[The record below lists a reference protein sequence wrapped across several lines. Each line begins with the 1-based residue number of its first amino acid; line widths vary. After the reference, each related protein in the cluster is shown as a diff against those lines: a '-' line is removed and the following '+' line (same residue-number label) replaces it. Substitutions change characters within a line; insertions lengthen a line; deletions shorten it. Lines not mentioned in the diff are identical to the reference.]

1 MVDQLQHA
9 TEALRKA
16 LVQVERLKRTNRAL
30 LERSSEPIAIV
41 GMSCRF
47 PGGVDSPEGLWQMV
61 ADARDVMSEFPT
73 DRGWDLAGLFDPD
86 PDVRHKS
93 YARTGGFVDGVADF
107 DPAFF
112 GISPSEALAMDPQHR
127 MLLELSW
134 EALERAGIDPT
145 GLRGSATGVFA
156 GLIVGGYGMLAEEIE
171 GYRLTG
177 MTSSVASGRVAYVLG
192 LEGPAVSVDT
202 ACSSSLV
209 ALHMAVG
216 SLRSGECD
224 LALAGGV
231 TVNATPDIF
240 VEFSRW
246 RGLSPDGRCKAFAAA
261 ADGTGFSE
269 GGGMLVLQ
277 RLSDARR
284 LGHPVLAVVVGSAVN
299 QDGASNGLTAPNG
312 PSQQRVV
319 RAALANAGLSAAEV
333 DVVEGHG
340 TGTTLGDPIEA
351 QALLATYGQ
360 DRGEPGEPLWLGSVK
375 SNMGHTQA
383 AAGVAGVIKMVLAMR
398 HELLPATLHVD
409 VPSPHVDW
417 SAGAVE
423 LLTAPRV
430 WPAGARTRRAGVSS
444 FGISGTNAH
453 VIIEAV
459 PVVPRR
465 EAGWAGPVVPWVV
478 SAKSESALR
487 GQAAR
492 LAAYV
497 RGDDGLDVADVGW
510 SLAGRSVFE
519 HRAVVVGGDRDRLLA
534 GLDELAGDQL
544 GGSVVRG
551 TATAAGKTVFVFP
564 GQGSQWLGMGMGLHA
579 GYPVFAEAFNTVV
592 GELDRHLLRPL
603 REVMWGHDE
612 NLLNS
617 TEFAQPA
624 LFAVEVALFR
634 LLGSWGVRPDFVMG
648 HSIGELSAA
657 HVAGVLSLENAAVLV
672 AARGRLMQALPA
684 GGAMVAVQAAEEEV
698 RPLLSAE
705 VDIAAVN
712 GPASLVISGAQNAV
726 AAVADQ
732 LRADGRR
739 VHQLAVSHAFH
750 SPLMDPMID
759 EFAAVAAG
767 IAIGRPTIGV
777 ISNVT
782 GQLAGDDFGSAAYW
796 RRHIRQAV
804 RFADSVRFAQAA
816 GGSRFLE
823 VGPSGGLVAS
833 IEESL
838 PDVAV
843 TTMSALRKDRP
854 EPATLTNAVAQG
866 FVTGMDLDW
875 RAVVGEAQFVELPT
889 YAFQR
894 RRFWL
899 SGDGVAADAAGLGL
913 AASEHALL
921 GAVIDLPASGG
932 VVLTGR
938 LSPSVQGWLA
948 DHSVAGVT
956 IFPGAGFVEL
966 AIRAG
971 DEVGC
976 GVVDE
981 LTLAAPLVLPASGS
995 VAVQVVVN
1003 GPDESGV
1010 RGVSVYSRGDVGTG
1024 WVLHAE
1030 GALRAGSAE
1039 PTADLAM
1046 WPPAGAVPVEVA
1058 DGYQQLA
1065 ERGYGYGPAFRGL
1078 TAMWRRGDEVFAE
1091 VALPADAGVSVT
1103 GFGVHPV
1110 LLDAALH
1117 AVVLS
1122 AESAERG
1129 QGSVLVPFSWQG
1141 VSLHAAGASAVRARI
1156 APVGPSA
1163 VSIELADGLGL
1174 PVLSVA
1180 SMLARPVTDQQLRA
1194 AVSSSGPDRLFEV
1207 TWSPQPSAAVEPLPV
1222 CAWGTTED
1230 SAAVVFESVP
1240 LAGDVVAGVYAA
1252 TSSVLDVLQSWLT
1265 RDGAGVLVVMT
1276 RGAVALPGEDVTDLA
1291 GAAVWGL
1298 VRSAQTEHPGR
1309 IVLVDSDAPL
1319 DDSALA
1325 AVVTTGEPQVLWRR
1339 GEVYTAR
1346 VHGSRA
1352 VGGLLVP
1359 PSDRPWRLAMSTAGT
1374 FENLRLELI
1383 PDADAPL
1390 GPGQVRVAVSAIAA
1404 NFRDV
1409 MIALGLYPDPDAVM
1423 GVEACGVVIET
1434 SLNKGSFAVGDRVMG
1449 LFPEGTGTVASTD
1462 QRLLVKVPAGWSHTA
1477 AATTSVVFAT
1487 AHYALVDLAA
1497 ARSGQRVLIHAGT
1510 GGVGMAAV
1518 QLARHLGLE
1527 VFATASKGKWDTL
1540 RAMGFDDDH
1549 ISDSRSLEF
1558 EDKFRAATGGRG
1570 FDVVLDSLAGEF
1582 VDASLRLVAPGGVFL
1597 EMGKTDIR
1605 DPGVIAQQYPGVRYR
1620 AFDLFEAGP
1629 DRIAQILAELAT
1641 LFGDGVLRPL
1651 PVTTFDVRCAPAAL
1665 RYLSQARH
1673 TGKVVMLMPG
1683 SWAAGTVLITGGTGM
1698 AGSAVARHVVA
1709 RHGVRNLVLVSRR
1722 GPDAPGAAELVAE
1735 LAAAGA
1741 QVQVVACDAADRAA
1755 LAKVIADIPVQHPL
1769 SGVIHT
1775 AGALDDAVVM
1785 SLTPDRVDVVLRSK
1799 VDAAWHLHELTRD
1812 LDVSA
1817 FVMFSSMAGLVGSS
1831 GQANYAAAN
1840 SFLDALAAHRRAH
1853 GLPAISLGW
1862 GLWDQASAMTGGLDA
1877 ADLAR
1882 LGREGVLALSTA
1894 EALELFD
1901 TAMIVDE
1908 PFLAPARIDLT
1919 ALRAHAVA
1927 VPPMFSD
1934 LASAPTRRQVDDSV
1948 AAAKS
1953 KSALAHRLHGLPE
1966 AEQHAVLLGLVRL
1979 HIATV
1984 LGNITPE
1991 AIDPDKAFQD
2001 LGFDSLTA
2009 VEMRNRLKSATGL
2022 SLSPT
2027 LIFDYPTPNRLASY
2041 IRTELAGLPQEIK
2054 HTPAVRTTSEDPI
2067 AIVGMACRYPGGVNS
2082 PDDMWDMLIQGR
2094 DVLSEFPADR
2104 GWDLA
2109 GLYNPDPD
2117 AAGACYTRTGG
2128 FVDGVG
2134 DFDPAFFGVG
2144 PSEALAMDPQHRM
2157 LLELSWEALERAGI
2171 DPTGLRGSATGVFA
2185 GVMTQGY
2192 GMFAAEPVEGFR
2204 LTGQLSS
2211 VASGRVAYV
2220 LGLEGP
2226 AVSVDTACSS
2236 SLVALHMAVGSLRS
2250 GECDLALAGGV
2261 TVNATPTVFV
2271 EFSRHRG
2278 LAPDGRCKPYA
2289 GRADGVGWSEGG
2301 GMLVLQ
2307 RLSDARRL
2315 GHPVLAVVVGSAVNQ
2330 DGASNGLTAPNGP
2343 SQQRVVRAALANA
2356 GLSAAEVDVVEGHGT
2371 GTTLGDPIEAQAL
2384 LATYGQDRG
2393 EPGEPLWL
2401 GSVKSNM
2408 GHTQAAAGVAGVIKM
2423 VLAMRHELLPATLH
2437 VDVPSP
2443 HVDWSAGAVELL
2455 TAPRVWPAGA
2465 RTRRAGVS
2473 SFGISGTNAH
2483 VIIEAVP
2490 VVPRREAGWAG
2501 PVVPWVVSAKSESA
2515 LRGQAARL
2523 AAYVRGDDG
2532 LDVADVGWS
2541 LAGRSVF
2548 EHRAVVVGGDRDRL
2562 LAGLDELAGDQLGG
2576 SVVRGTATAAGKTVF
2591 VFPGQGSQWLGMGI
2605 ELLDTAPAFAQQ
2617 IDACAE
2623 AFAEFVDWSLVDVLR
2638 GAPGAPG
2645 LDRVD
2650 VVQPVLFAVMV
2661 SLAELWKSVAVHPDA
2676 VIGHSQGE
2684 IAAAYVAGA
2693 LSLRDAARV
2702 VTLRSKLL
2710 AGLAGPGG
2718 MVSIACGADQAR
2730 DLLAPFGDRVSI
2742 AVVNGPSAVVV
2753 SGEVG
2758 ALEELIAVCST
2769 KELRTRRI
2777 EVDYASHS
2785 VEVEA
2790 IRGPLAEA
2798 LSGIEPRSTR
2808 TVFFSTVTGNRLDTA
2823 GLDAD
2828 YWYRNVR
2835 QTVLF
2840 DQAVRNACEQG
2851 YRTFIESSPHP
2862 ALITGVEETF
2872 AACTDGDSEAI
2883 VVPTLGR
2890 GDGGLHRFLLSAASA
2905 FVAGV
2910 AVNWRGTLDGA
2921 GYVELPTYA
2930 FDKRR
2935 FWLSAEGSG
2944 ADVSGLGLGA
2954 SEHPLLGA
2962 VVDLP
2967 ASGGV
2972 VLTGRLSPN
2981 VQPWL
2986 ADHAVSDVVL
2996 FPGTGF
3002 VELAIRAGDEVGCS
3016 VLDELTLAAPLL
3028 LPATGSV
3035 AVQVVVDA
3043 GRDSNSRGVSI
3054 FSRADAQAGW
3064 LLHAEG
3070 ILRPGSV
3077 EPGADLSVWPP
3088 AGAVTVDVADGYE
3101 RLATRG
3107 YRYGPAFRGLTAM
3120 WARGEE
3126 IFAEVRLPE
3135 AAGGV
3140 GGFGVHPALL
3150 DAVLHAVVIAG
3161 DPDELALPF
3170 AWQGVSLH
3178 ATGASAVRARIA
3190 PAGPSAVSV
3199 ELADGLGLPVLS
3211 VASMVARPVTE
3222 RQLLAAV
3229 SGSGPDRLFEVIW
3242 SPASAATSP
3251 GPTPAYQIFESVAAD
3266 QDPVAGSYVR
3276 SHQALAAV
3284 QSWLTDHES
3293 GVLVVATRG
3302 AMALPR
3308 EDVADL
3314 AGAAVWGLVRSAQT
3328 EHPGR
3333 IVLVDSDA
3341 ATDDAAIAMALATG
3355 EPQVVL
3361 RGGQVYTAR
3370 VRGSRAADA
3379 ILVPPG
3385 DGPWRLGLGSAGTFE
3400 NLRLEPVPNADA
3412 PLGPGQVRVA
3422 MRAIAANFRDI
3433 MITLGMFTHDALL
3446 GGEGA
3451 GVVVEVGPGVT
3462 EFSVGDSVFGFF
3474 PDGSGTLVAGDVR
3487 LLLPMP
3493 ADWSYA
3499 EAAAISAVFTTAY
3512 YAFIH
3517 LADVQPGQRV
3527 LIHAGT
3533 GGVGMAAV
3541 QLARHLGLEVFA
3553 TASKGKWDT
3562 LRAMGFDDDH
3572 ISDSRS
3578 LEFEDKFRAAT
3589 GGRGFDVVL
3598 DSLAGE
3604 FVDASLRLV
3613 APGGV
3618 FLEMGKTDIR
3628 DPGVIA
3634 QQYPGVRYRAFDLF
3648 EAGPDRIA
3656 QILAELATLFGDGV
3670 LRPLPVTTFDVR
3682 CAPAALRYLSQARHT
3697 GKVVMLMPGSW
3708 AAGTVLITG
3717 GTGMA
3722 GSAVARH
3729 VVARHGV
3736 RNLVLVSRRGPDAP
3750 GAAELV
3756 AELAAAGAQVQV
3768 VACDAADRAA
3778 LAKVIADIPV
3788 QHPLSG
3794 VIHTAGALDDAV
3806 VMSLTPDRVDVVLR
3820 SKVDAAWHLHELTRD
3835 LDVSA
3840 FVMFSSMA
3848 GLVGSSGQ
3856 ANYAAANSF
3865 LDALAAHRRAHGL
3878 PAISLGWGLWDQA
3891 SAMTGGLDAA
3901 DLARLGREGVL
3912 ALSTAE
3918 ALELFDTA
3926 MIVDEPFLAP
3936 ARIDLTAL
3944 RAHAVAVP
3952 PMFSDLASAPTRRQV
3967 DDSVAAAKSKSALAH
3982 RLHGLPEAE
3991 QHAVLLGLV
4000 RLHIATVLGNIT
4012 PEAIDPDKAFQDL
4025 GFDSLTAVEMRN
4037 RLKSATGLSLS
4048 PTLIFD
4054 YPTPNRLASY
4064 IRTELAGLPQEIKH
4078 TPAVRTT
4085 SEDPIAIVG
4094 MACRYPGGVNSPDD
4108 MWDMLIQGRDVLSEF
4123 PADRGWDLA
4132 GLYNPDPDAAGACY
4146 TRTGGF
4152 VDGVGDFDPAFFG
4165 VGPSEALAM
4174 DPQHRMLL
4182 ELSWEALERAGID
4195 PTGLRGSAT
4204 GVFAGVMTQGYGM
4217 FAAEP
4222 VEGFRLTGQLS
4233 SVASGRVAYV
4243 LGLEGPA
4250 VSVDTACS
4258 SSLVALHMAV
4268 GSLRSGECDL
4278 ALAGGVTVNATP
4290 DIFVEFSRW
4299 RGLSPDGRCKAFA
4312 AAADGTGFSEGGG
4325 MLVLQRLSDA
4335 RRLGHPV
4342 LAVVVGSA
4350 VNQDGASNGLTAP
4363 NGPSQQRVVRAAL
4376 ANAGL
4381 SAAEVDVV
4389 EGHGTGTTLGDPIE
4403 AQALLATYG
4412 QDRGEPGE
4420 PLWLG
4425 SVKSNMGHTQAAAG
4439 VAGVIKM
4446 VLAMRHELLPATLH
4460 VDVPSPHVDWS
4471 AGAVELLTAP
4481 RVWPA
4486 GARTRRA
4493 GVSSFGISGTNAHV
4507 IIEAVPVVPRREAGW
4522 AGPVVPWVVSAKSES
4537 ALRGQAARL
4546 AAYVRGDDGLD
4557 VADVGWSLAGRSV
4570 FEHRAVVVGG
4580 DRDRLLAGLDELA
4593 GDQLGGS
4600 VVRGTATAAG
4610 KTVFVFPGQ
4619 GSQWLGMGM
4628 GLHAG
4633 YPVFAEAF
4641 NTVVGELDRHL
4652 LRPLREVMWGH
4663 DENLL
4668 NSTEFAQPALFA
4680 VEVALF
4686 RLLGSWGVRP
4696 DFVMGHSIGELSAAH
4711 VAGVLS
4717 LENAAVLVAA
4727 RGRLM
4732 QALPAGG
4739 AMVAVQAAEEEVRP
4753 LLSAEVDIAA
4763 VNGPASLV
4771 ISGAQNAVA
4780 AVADQLRADGRRVH
4794 QLAVSHAFHSP
4805 LMDPMIDEF
4814 AAVAAGIAI
4823 GRPTIGVISNV
4834 TGQLAGDDF
4843 GSAAYWR
4850 RHIRQAVRFADS
4862 VRFAQAAGGSRFLE
4876 VGPSGGLVASIEES
4890 LPDVAVTTM
4899 SALRKDRPE
4908 PATLTNAVA
4917 QGFVTGMDLDWR
4929 AVVGEAQFVELPT
4942 YAFQRRRFWLSGD
4955 GVAADAAGLGLAAS
4969 EHALLGAV
4977 IDLPAS
4983 GGVVLTGRLS
4993 PSVQGWLADHS
5004 VAGVTIFPGAGF
5016 VELAIRAGD
5025 EVGCGVVDELTLA
5038 APLVLPASGSV
5049 AVQVVVN
5056 GPDESG
5062 VRGVSVYSRGDV
5074 GTGWVLHAE
5083 GALRAGSAEPTAD
5096 LAMWPPAGA
5105 VPVEVADGYQQLA
5118 ERGYGY
5124 GPAFRGLT
5132 AMWRRGDEVFAEVA
5146 LPADAGVSVTGF
5158 GVHPVLLDAAL
5169 HAVVLSA
5176 ESAERGQGSVL
5187 VPFSWQGVSL
5197 HAAGASA
5204 VRARIA
5210 PVGPSAVSIELA
5222 DGLGLPVLSV
5232 ASMLAR
5238 PVTDQQLRA
5247 AVSSSGP
5254 DRLFEVT
5261 WSPQPSAA
5269 VEPLPVCAWGTTED
5283 SAAVVFES
5291 VPLAGDVVAGV
5302 YAATSSVL
5310 DVLQSWLTRDGAGVL
5325 VVMTRGAV
5333 ALPGE
5338 DVTDLAGA
5346 AVWGLVRSAQ
5356 TEHPGRIVLVD
5367 SDAPLDDSAL
5377 AAVVT
5382 TGEPQVLWRRGE
5394 VYTARVHG
5402 SRAVGGL
5409 LVPPSDRPWRLA
5421 MSTAGTF
5428 ENLRLEL
5435 IPDADAPLGP
5445 GQVRVAVSAIAANF
5459 RDVMIALG
5467 LYPDP
5472 DAVMGV
5478 EACGVVIETSL
5489 NKGSFAVGDRVMG
5502 LFPEGTGTVAST
5514 DQRLLVKVPAGWS
5527 HTAAATTSVVFATAH
5542 YALVDLAAARSG
5554 QRVLIHAGTGGVGM
5568 AAVQLAR
5575 HLGLEVF
5582 ATASKGKWDTLRA
5595 MGFDDDHIS
5604 DSRSLEFEDKFRA
5617 ATGGRGFDVVLDS
5630 LAGEFVDA
5638 SLRLVA
5644 PGGVFLEMGKTDIRD
5659 PGVIAQQYPGV
5670 RYRAFDLFEAGPD
5683 RIAQIL
5689 AELATLFGDG
5699 VLRPLPVTTFDVR
5712 CAPAALRYLSQAR
5725 HTGKVVMLM
5734 PGSWAAGTVL
5744 ITGGT
5749 GMAGSAVARHV
5760 VARHGVRNLVL
5771 VSRRGPDAPGAAE
5784 LVAELAAAGAQVQ
5797 VVACDA
5803 ADRAALAKVIADIPV
5818 QHPLSGVIHTAGAL
5832 DDAVVM
5838 SLTPDR
5844 VDVVLRSKVD
5854 AAWHLHE
5861 LTRDLDV
5868 SAFVM
5873 FSSMAGLV
5881 GSSGQANY
5889 AAANSFLD
5897 ALAAHRRAH
5906 GLPAIS
5912 LGWGLWDQASAM
5924 TGGLA
5929 TVDFKRF
5936 ARDGIVAMSSADAL
5950 QLFDTAM
5957 IVDEPFML
5965 PAHIDFA
5972 ALKVKFDGGTLPP
5985 MFVDLINAPTRRQVD
6000 DSLAAAKSKSALL
6013 QRLEGLPEDEQH
6025 AVLLDLVRSHIAT
6038 VLGSASPE
6046 AIDPDRA
6053 FQELGFDSLT
6063 AVEMRN
6069 RLKSATGLALSPT
6082 LIFDY
6087 PNSAA
6092 LAGYMRR
6099 ELLGSSPQDTSAVA
6113 AGEAELQRI
6122 VASIPVK
6129 RLRQA
6134 GVLDLLLA
6142 LANETET
6149 SGQDPALAPTA
6160 EQEIAD
6166 MDLDDLVNAAFR
6178 NDDE

>member
-2144 PSEALAMDPQHRM
+2144 PSEALAMDPQQRM

-3648 EAGPDRIA
+3648 EP
-3656 QILAELATLFGDGV
+3656 
-3670 LRPLPVTTFDVR
+3670 
-3682 CAPAALRYLSQARHT
+3682 
-3697 GKVVMLMPGSW
+3697 
-3708 AAGTVLITG
+3708 
-3717 GTGMA
+3717 
-3722 GSAVARH
+3722 
-3729 VVARHGV
+3729 
-3736 RNLVLVSRRGPDAP
+3736 
-3750 GAAELV
+3750 
-3756 AELAAAGAQVQV
+3756 
-3768 VACDAADRAA
+3768 
-3778 LAKVIADIPV
+3778 
-3788 QHPLSG
+3788 
-3794 VIHTAGALDDAV
+3794 
-3806 VMSLTPDRVDVVLR
+3806 
-3820 SKVDAAWHLHELTRD
+3820 
-3835 LDVSA
+3835 
-3840 FVMFSSMA
+3840 
-3848 GLVGSSGQ
+3848 
-3856 ANYAAANSF
+3856 
-3865 LDALAAHRRAHGL
+3865 
-3878 PAISLGWGLWDQA
+3878 
-3891 SAMTGGLDAA
+3891 
-3901 DLARLGREGVL
+3901 
-3912 ALSTAE
+3912 
-3918 ALELFDTA
+3918 
-3926 MIVDEPFLAP
+3926 
-3936 ARIDLTAL
+3936 
-3944 RAHAVAVP
+3944 
-3952 PMFSDLASAPTRRQV
+3952 
-3967 DDSVAAAKSKSALAH
+3967 
-3982 RLHGLPEAE
+3982 
-3991 QHAVLLGLV
+3991 
-4000 RLHIATVLGNIT
+4000 
-4012 PEAIDPDKAFQDL
+4012 
-4025 GFDSLTAVEMRN
+4025 
-4037 RLKSATGLSLS
+4037 
-4048 PTLIFD
+4048 
-4054 YPTPNRLASY
+4054 
-4064 IRTELAGLPQEIKH
+4064 
-4078 TPAVRTT
+4078 
-4085 SEDPIAIVG
+4085 
-4094 MACRYPGGVNSPDD
+4094 
-4108 MWDMLIQGRDVLSEF
+4108 
-4123 PADRGWDLA
+4123 
-4132 GLYNPDPDAAGACY
+4132 
-4146 TRTGGF
+4146 
-4152 VDGVGDFDPAFFG
+4152 
-4165 VGPSEALAM
+4165 
-4174 DPQHRMLL
+4174 
-4182 ELSWEALERAGID
+4182 
-4195 PTGLRGSAT
+4195 
-4204 GVFAGVMTQGYGM
+4204 
-4217 FAAEP
+4217 
-4222 VEGFRLTGQLS
+4222 
-4233 SVASGRVAYV
+4233 
-4243 LGLEGPA
+4243 
-4250 VSVDTACS
+4250 
-4258 SSLVALHMAV
+4258 
-4268 GSLRSGECDL
+4268 
-4278 ALAGGVTVNATP
+4278 
-4290 DIFVEFSRW
+4290 
-4299 RGLSPDGRCKAFA
+4299 
-4312 AAADGTGFSEGGG
+4312 
-4325 MLVLQRLSDA
+4325 
-4335 RRLGHPV
+4335 
-4342 LAVVVGSA
+4342 
-4350 VNQDGASNGLTAP
+4350 
-4363 NGPSQQRVVRAAL
+4363 
-4376 ANAGL
+4376 
-4381 SAAEVDVV
+4381 
-4389 EGHGTGTTLGDPIE
+4389 
-4403 AQALLATYG
+4403 
-4412 QDRGEPGE
+4412 
-4420 PLWLG
+4420 
-4425 SVKSNMGHTQAAAG
+4425 
-4439 VAGVIKM
+4439 
-4446 VLAMRHELLPATLH
+4446 
-4460 VDVPSPHVDWS
+4460 
-4471 AGAVELLTAP
+4471 
-4481 RVWPA
+4481 
-4486 GARTRRA
+4486 
-4493 GVSSFGISGTNAHV
+4493 
-4507 IIEAVPVVPRREAGW
+4507 
-4522 AGPVVPWVVSAKSES
+4522 
-4537 ALRGQAARL
+4537 
-4546 AAYVRGDDGLD
+4546 
-4557 VADVGWSLAGRSV
+4557 
-4570 FEHRAVVVGG
+4570 
-4580 DRDRLLAGLDELA
+4580 
-4593 GDQLGGS
+4593 
-4600 VVRGTATAAG
+4600 
-4610 KTVFVFPGQ
+4610 
-4619 GSQWLGMGM
+4619 
-4628 GLHAG
+4628 
-4633 YPVFAEAF
+4633 
-4641 NTVVGELDRHL
+4641 
-4652 LRPLREVMWGH
+4652 
-4663 DENLL
+4663 
-4668 NSTEFAQPALFA
+4668 
-4680 VEVALF
+4680 
-4686 RLLGSWGVRP
+4686 
-4696 DFVMGHSIGELSAAH
+4696 
-4711 VAGVLS
+4711 
-4717 LENAAVLVAA
+4717 
-4727 RGRLM
+4727 
-4732 QALPAGG
+4732 
-4739 AMVAVQAAEEEVRP
+4739 
-4753 LLSAEVDIAA
+4753 
-4763 VNGPASLV
+4763 
-4771 ISGAQNAVA
+4771 
-4780 AVADQLRADGRRVH
+4780 
-4794 QLAVSHAFHSP
+4794 
-4805 LMDPMIDEF
+4805 
-4814 AAVAAGIAI
+4814 
-4823 GRPTIGVISNV
+4823 GRPRMH
-4834 TGQLAGDDF
+4834 Q
-4843 GSAAYWR
+4843 Y
-4850 RHIRQAVRFADS
+4850 
-4862 VRFAQAAGGSRFLE
+4862 
-4876 VGPSGGLVASIEES
+4876 
-4890 LPDVAVTTM
+4890 
-4899 SALRKDRPE
+4899 
-4908 PATLTNAVA
+4908 
-4917 QGFVTGMDLDWR
+4917 
-4929 AVVGEAQFVELPT
+4929 
-4942 YAFQRRRFWLSGD
+4942 
-4955 GVAADAAGLGLAAS
+4955 
-4969 EHALLGAV
+4969 
-4977 IDLPAS
+4977 
-4983 GGVVLTGRLS
+4983 
-4993 PSVQGWLADHS
+4993 
-5004 VAGVTIFPGAGF
+5004 
-5016 VELAIRAGD
+5016 
-5025 EVGCGVVDELTLA
+5025 
-5038 APLVLPASGSV
+5038 
-5049 AVQVVVN
+5049 
-5056 GPDESG
+5056 
-5062 VRGVSVYSRGDV
+5062 
-5074 GTGWVLHAE
+5074 
-5083 GALRAGSAEPTAD
+5083 
-5096 LAMWPPAGA
+5096 
-5105 VPVEVADGYQQLA
+5105 
-5118 ERGYGY
+5118 
-5124 GPAFRGLT
+5124 
-5132 AMWRRGDEVFAEVA
+5132 
-5146 LPADAGVSVTGF
+5146 
-5158 GVHPVLLDAAL
+5158 
-5169 HAVVLSA
+5169 
-5176 ESAERGQGSVL
+5176 
-5187 VPFSWQGVSL
+5187 
-5197 HAAGASA
+5197 
-5204 VRARIA
+5204 
-5210 PVGPSAVSIELA
+5210 
-5222 DGLGLPVLSV
+5222 
-5232 ASMLAR
+5232 ML
-5238 PVTDQQLRA
+5238 
-5247 AVSSSGP
+5247 
-5254 DRLFEVT
+5254 
-5261 WSPQPSAA
+5261 
-5269 VEPLPVCAWGTTED
+5269 
-5283 SAAVVFES
+5283 
-5291 VPLAGDVVAGV
+5291 
-5302 YAATSSVL
+5302 
-5310 DVLQSWLTRDGAGVL
+5310 
-5325 VVMTRGAV
+5325 
-5333 ALPGE
+5333 
-5338 DVTDLAGA
+5338 
-5346 AVWGLVRSAQ
+5346 
-5356 TEHPGRIVLVD
+5356 
-5367 SDAPLDDSAL
+5367 
-5377 AAVVT
+5377 
-5382 TGEPQVLWRRGE
+5382 
-5394 VYTARVHG
+5394 
-5402 SRAVGGL
+5402 
-5409 LVPPSDRPWRLA
+5409 
-5421 MSTAGTF
+5421 
-5428 ENLRLEL
+5428 
-5435 IPDADAPLGP
+5435 
-5445 GQVRVAVSAIAANF
+5445 
-5459 RDVMIALG
+5459 
-5467 LYPDP
+5467 
-5472 DAVMGV
+5472 
-5478 EACGVVIETSL
+5478 
-5489 NKGSFAVGDRVMG
+5489 
-5502 LFPEGTGTVAST
+5502 
-5514 DQRLLVKVPAGWS
+5514 
-5527 HTAAATTSVVFATAH
+5527 
-5542 YALVDLAAARSG
+5542 
-5554 QRVLIHAGTGGVGM
+5554 
-5568 AAVQLAR
+5568 
-5575 HLGLEVF
+5575 
-5582 ATASKGKWDTLRA
+5582 
-5595 MGFDDDHIS
+5595 
-5604 DSRSLEFEDKFRA
+5604 
-5617 ATGGRGFDVVLDS
+5617 
-5630 LAGEFVDA
+5630 
-5638 SLRLVA
+5638 
-5644 PGGVFLEMGKTDIRD
+5644 
-5659 PGVIAQQYPGV
+5659 
-5670 RYRAFDLFEAGPD
+5670 
-5683 RIAQIL
+5683 
-5689 AELATLFGDG
+5689 ELATLFGDG